1 LASIRAAAQ
10 LAYLKLGDGHPAAS
24 QLEDV
29 MQEADSLA
37 DQVRRFLG
45 ASTAA
50 TPLQARLRPV
60 ELLEALDRDYGPRA
74 RDLGLLWSSRVEKDL
89 PDVCVDP
96 GLLEMACRNLVENA
110 ISAAPPGTAVSI
122 AARATDPPSRAG
134 LDETIPPPGRWI
146 EICVRDEGA
155 GIPAQID
162 A

>member
-1 LASIRAAAQ
+1 MQSREQALVERTLHDRLEQLYAARLRASQSERFAALGEIAAGLSHGLKTPLASIRAAAQ

-29 MQEADSLA
+29 MQEADPLA

-110 ISAAPPGTAVSI
+110 I
-122 AARATDPPSRAG
+122 
-134 LDETIPPPGRWI
+134 
-146 EICVRDEGA
+146 
-155 GIPAQID
+155 
-162 A
+162 